1 MVVATS
7 AQRYGLPSVRC
18 SVTAKSTGEPCQLY
32 AIPGSTVCHM
42 HGAGAPQVKVAARA
56 RALLADVA
64 SRDPRP
70 IGDAIL
76 DAINTADVV
85 HRYLKER
92 LIGGEDMSAGDLDML
107 MSTAERVVSM
117 GKAAAITKL
126 VELKVGQI
134 HEDAKRISL
143 ALGAVMHILTDH
155 IDGLEPRGD
164 LGLYSSP
171 RNAFL
176 RWAAQSFIDALL
188 AVADNPS
195 TTVARNAVLP
205 FPDAVRLSA
214 EPGVPS
220 YPRSVWPTARALPP
234 GFSSPPGG
242 SRTDPEARR
251 GAPCGCPT
259 CLNNYGPLPPA
270 RSEPLTDSA
279 PRPSATSSG
288 VAGAR
293 TDDGTEDHA
302 AAAFQSPS
310 SSSAGPRFLT
320 YADLPNVGRVDLS
333 SRNETDAPPTTPP
346 EETHDD

>member
-171 RNAFL
+171 ATPSCGGRRSPFH
-176 RWAAQSFIDALL
+176 RRAAGRGRQPKHDRRAERRL
-188 AVADNPS
+188 AVPG
-195 TTVARNAVLP
+195 RGP
-205 FPDAVRLSA
+205 PVR
-214 EPGVPS
+214 
-220 YPRSVWPTARALPP
+220 
-234 GFSSPPGG
+234 
-242 SRTDPEARR
+242 
-251 GAPCGCPT
+251 
-259 CLNNYGPLPPA
+259 
-270 RSEPLTDSA
+270 
-279 PRPSATSSG
+279 
-288 VAGAR
+288 
-293 TDDGTEDHA
+293 
-302 AAAFQSPS
+302 
-310 SSSAGPRFLT
+310 
-320 YADLPNVGRVDLS
+320 
-333 SRNETDAPPTTPP
+333 
-346 EETHDD
+346 